1 MGGERESFGG
11 SSVLISVDWAVDR
24 QWSVYPLMAL

>member
-11 SSVLISVDWAVDR
+11 SVLIGVDWAVDR